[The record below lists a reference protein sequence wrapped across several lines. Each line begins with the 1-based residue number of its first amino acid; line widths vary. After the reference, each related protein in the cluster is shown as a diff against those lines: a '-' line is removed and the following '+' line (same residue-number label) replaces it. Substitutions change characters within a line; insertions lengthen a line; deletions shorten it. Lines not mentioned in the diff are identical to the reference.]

1 MNQQS
6 YRKNFVIGV
15 VAIGAIAGI
24 AVGFFTAHGMKGTGS
39 VSALPGRA
47 GEMATGSVSALPGRA
62 GEMGEMK
69 GMPMDQMDMNATAP
83 AGEKSMEGM
92 AGMPGMSAA
101 PSGAVAIPAVARQL
115 IGVRSASAAYTT
127 LTQEIRTVGTVGYD
141 ERGLTQVT
149 LKISGWVREVFV
161 NSIGRPVR
169 KGEPLFTFYSP
180 DLLATQDEYLLAVK
194 TQAQLATSPLDEA
207 KANAASLVASARE
220 RLRLWDLTDAQITA
234 LEHRGKA
241 EPVLTVYAPS
251 SGIVLK
257 REALPGKYVEPGTTL
272 YEVADLSTVWISADI
287 YESEVASV
295 KLDQPISVSFSAYP
309 GETFRGNMAYI
320 YPSVN
325 MEARTVRVRF
335 ELPNPE
341 LKLKPGMYGNVT
353 LQTDAVKALVVPK
366 EAVLE
371 TGLRQLVFM
380 DRGQGQYEQ
389 TLVKLGRRSQD
400 EVEVMEGLK
409 EGDRIVTSANFLL
422 DAESKLTSAS
432 SMQAMMGRIGMGD
445 WQMRGA
451 HEGKMEGMEGM
462 DMGKGGVS
470 APPGR
475 EGEKDDMKGMPM
487 GDTKGMEGMKG
498 MQGMPMGDMKGMQ
511 GMKGMESMPGMDSGK
526 GGVSAPPGRAGEM
539 GSKKEGAE
547 TRQAAGLSLTLNTAP
562 ESPKAGNV
570 LLKLKLNDQAGK
582 PVTNAQVVFVY
593 TMPMPGMIDSKV
605 SARHTKDGLY
615 EGTVLFGMGGT
626 WVVTVNVTVPGR
638 PPITEKFQFSVAG
651 GGM

>member
-6 YRKNFVIGV
+6 YKKNFVIGV
-15 VAIGAIAGI
+15 VAIGAIAGV
-24 AVGFFTAHGMKGTGS
+24 AVGFFTAHGTMGTMADMTKGTG
-39 VSALPGRA
+39 
-47 GEMATGSVSALPGRA
+47 
-62 GEMGEMK
+62 
-69 GMPMDQMDMNATAP
+69 
-83 AGEKSMEGM
+83 GEKSMEGM
-92 AGMPGMSAA
+92 EGMPGMSAS
-101 PSGAVAIPAVARQL
+101 PSGAVVIPAVARQL

-169 KGEPLFTFYSP
+169 KGEALFTFYSP
-180 DLLATQDEYLLAVK
+180 DLLATQDEYLLALR
-194 TQAQLATSPLDEA
+194 TQARLATSPLDEA
-207 KANAASLVASARE
+207 KANAAALVASARE
-220 RLRLWDLTDAQITA
+220 RLRLWDLTDGQITA
-234 LEHRGKA
+234 LERRGKA
-241 EPVLTVYAPS
+241 EPLLTVYAPS

-272 YEVADLSTVWISADI
+272 YEVADLSTVWITADI

-295 KLDQPISVSFSAYP
+295 KLDQPMSVSFAAYP
-309 GETFRGNMAYI
+309 GEVFRGSKAYI
-320 YPSVN
+320 YPSLN
-325 MEARTVRVRF
+325 QEARTVRVRF
-335 ELPNPE
+335 ELPNPG
-341 LKLKPGMYGNVT
+341 LKLKPGMYGNVI

-380 DRGQGQYEQ
+380 DRGQGRYEQ
-389 TLVKLGRRSQD
+389 RLVKLGRRNQD
-400 EVEVMEGLK
+400 EVEVMEGLN

-451 HEGKMEGMEGM
+451 YEGKMEGM

-470 APPGR
+470 APPGW
-475 EGEKDDMKGMPM
+475 EGEK
-487 GDTKGMEGMKG
+487 GDTK
-498 MQGMPMGDMKGMQ
+498 GMPMGDMKGME
-511 GMKGMESMPGMDSGK
+511 GMKGMDNMPGM
-526 GGVSAPPGRAGEM
+526 EM
-539 GSKKEGAE
+539 GSKKEVAGAG

-562 ESPKAGNV
+562 ENPQAGNV

-593 TMPMPGMIDSKV
+593 TMPMPGMTDSKAA
-605 SARHTKDGLY
+605 ARHTKDGLY

-626 WVVTVNVTVPGR
+626 WLVTANVTVPGKA
-638 PPITEKFQFSVAG
+638 PFAEKFQFSVAG